1 MDADK
6 LKQYI
11 GLFGGLALAVFL
23 FLHTIGIQFTWFN
36 PTSIDAFSGE
46 LVGAIPFVLIVYGV
60 FKNSYIITEKAKTH
74 VKNIKN
80 QRPGKWPLVLYY
92 CVNIAAYPIAH
103 NNRATAMY
111 IPVTPHECVQTHA
124 KSQYPVQS
132 VHG

>member
-11 GLFGGLALAVFL
+11 GLFGGLASAVFL

-36 PTSIDAFSGE
+36 PASTGVFSGV
-46 LVGAIPFVLIVYGV
+46 LVAAIPFVLIVYGV
-60 FKNSYIITEKAKTH
+60 YKNSYIITEKAKTH

-92 CVNIAAYPIAH
+92 CVNTAAYPTVH
-103 NNRATAMY
+103 NDKVTAMC
-111 IPVTPHECVQTHA
+111 IPTTPHEYVQTRERNLFL
-124 KSQYPVQS
+124 VRS